1 MKKARPERPG
11 ALANYN
17 PGETPPRGYNY
28 IAVYFLSSELL
39 LLGSLLLL
47 SLLSELLSLLDPLLD
62 LPELLPLLLPVL
74 PWSIV
79 LLPLPVPPTPLADTP
94 KCEYTRWL
102 QLALIS
108 GQRLRS
114 KDGPACSLDLSTFR
128 VNVGCIPL
136 ADAEA

>member
-1 MKKARPERPG
+1 
-11 ALANYN
+11 
-17 PGETPPRGYNY
+17 
-28 IAVYFLSSELL
+28 LSSELL

-47 SLLSELLSLLDPLLD
+47 SLLSELSLLDPLLD
-62 LPELLPLLLPVL
+62 LPELLPVL

-94 KCEYTRWL
+94 KCEYTCWL

-114 KDGPACSLDLSTFR
+114 NDGPPCSLDFSTFK

>member
-1 MKKARPERPG
+1 M
-11 ALANYN
+11 
-17 PGETPPRGYNY
+17 
-28 IAVYFLSSELL
+28 
-39 LLGSLLLL
+39 LGSLLLL
-47 SLLSELLSLLDPLLD
+47 SLLSELSLLD
-62 LPELLPLLLPVL
+62 LPESVSVLLPVL

-94 KCEYTRWL
+94 KCEYTCWL

-114 KDGPACSLDLSTFR
+114 NDGPPCSLDFSTFR
-128 VNVGCIPL
+128 VNVGCMPL